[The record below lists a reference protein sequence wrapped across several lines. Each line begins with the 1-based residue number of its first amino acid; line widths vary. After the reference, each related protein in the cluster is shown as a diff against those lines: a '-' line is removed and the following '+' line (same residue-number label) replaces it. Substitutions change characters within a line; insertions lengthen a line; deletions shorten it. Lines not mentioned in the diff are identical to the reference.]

1 MSGYNVT
8 SEQVVQEWVTMY
20 GRGETYLR
28 DTVNTEPM
36 SVGSSSAVFA
46 LADNGAPL
54 QPRGA
59 NGLIP
64 SYSPSDSQ
72 VRLSLQ
78 EGTFLETHPNFD
90 MFTSQSGGLRKAMQE
105 RAVRKVKVGI
115 DDEIMTALETA
126 STSAAIASI
135 SEASI
140 LERMSDLW
148 ANNVKDSITFLWTP
162 RAWGKFLQVS
172 KVTSTDYVE
181 VKPLVGNPAMRGVNW
196 AGATHMM
203 MNGMEGEGT
212 STASCYVYGKDA
224 VGYAQHIPDGNGVDA
239 GVNAE
244 QKYSWV
250 NACIYHKAGILQQP
264 GVIKL
269 VHDDTA

>member
-1 MSGYNVT
+1 MAYQVT
-8 SEQVVQEWVTMY
+8 AEQFIQEWVTMY

-28 DTVNTEPM
+28 DTVNTEPAQ
-36 SVGSSSAVFA
+36 VGTSSATFA

-72 VRLSLQ
+72 VRLIL
-78 EGTFLETHPNFD
+78 EEATFLETHTNFD
-90 MFTSQSGGLRKAMQE
+90 MFTAQSGGLRKAMQE
-105 RAVRKVKVGI
+105 RAVRKVKTGI
-115 DDEIMTALETA
+115 DDEIMRALETA
-126 STSAAIASI
+126 ASSAPIASI

-140 LERMSDLW
+140 LDRMSALW
-148 ANNVKDSITFLWTP
+148 ANNVKSDITFLWTP
-162 RAWGKFLQVS
+162 KAWAKVLQVA
-172 KVTSTDYVE
+172 KITSEDYVE
-181 VKPLVGNPAMRGVNW
+181 VKPLVGNPATRGVMW

-203 MNGMEGEGT
+203 MNGLAGEGT
-212 STASCYVYGKDA
+212 ATASCYAYGKDA
-224 VGYAQHIPDGNGVDA
+224 VGYAQHMPEGNGVDA
-239 GVNAE
+239 GVNNE

-264 GVIKL
+264 GVMKL